1 MQKKVIFWGGGTLD
15 LQFLEGPGKVDDTMI
30 LCQKLPSLG
39 QIKPPNARSV
49 NWVENFKMIS
59 DVERGQI
66 Y

>member
-1 MQKKVIFWGGGTLD
+1 MD

-59 DVERGQI
+59 DVKRGQI